1 MKKED
6 GDPTAAPKPKFRE
19 FDHHPLLK
27 LFPTGSEEDISAMH
41 RSVAEKGVQQKI
53 RVWKDPKGK
62 VWLIDGT
69 VRQAG
74 AKRAFLEKV
83 EADPPLPPLAAN
95 NLDIQPEFD
104 EFFGTQD
111 EVYQFIKTTHVRK
124 HYTPGQKAAL
134 GTQLY
139 YYEWKKAHGN
149 KLPDPQI
156 EVTGDGALTARE
168 LALLYGVNEYY
179 IRICRQLYREAA
191 DLFEAVAMGVTPP
204 PKAKAEL
211 ERRKAGNVPGA
222 PGEEEEGAAEE
233 NARNAG
239 KDAGDVADQMEDAE
253 GNAVPENQVDAF
265 KTRAVYKQ
273 LRRELTK
280 LKGQA
285 GSLAASDGG
294 AYLDQQGLDA
304 QFSALLAHLSGA
316 EPQVVCPQCHGKGH
330 KPGQRHACD
339 HCDQVGF
346 LSRTANANK
355 KRAAKKNGGKGEDE
369 QDR

>member
-1 MKKED
+1 MSKREE
-6 GDPTAAPKPKFRE
+6 GGTAAAKPVYRE

-62 VWLIDGT
+62 THLIDGT

-74 AKRAFLEKV
+74 AKRAFLEKT
-83 EADPPLPPLAAN
+83 EADPPLPPVAAN
-95 NLDIQPEFD
+95 GLDIQPEYE
-104 EFFGTQD
+104 EFFGTPD

-139 YYEWKKAHGN
+139 YFEYKKAHGN

-156 EVTGDGALTARE
+156 EVTGEGALTARE

-179 IRICRQLYREAA
+179 IRICRQLYREAP

-222 PGEEEEGAAEE
+222 PGEEDGDGTDAKDV
-233 NARNAG
+233 G
-239 KDAGDVADQMEDAE
+239 KDAGEVADQMEDAE
-253 GNAVPENQVDAF
+253 GNAVPDNQVDAF
-265 KTRAVYKQ
+265 KTRAVFKQ

-294 AYLDQQGLDA
+294 SYLDQKGLDA
-304 QFSALLAHLSGA
+304 QFAALIAHLSGA
-316 EPQVVCPQCHGKGH
+316 EPQVVCPVCGGKGH
-330 KPGQRHACD
+330 KPGKRHACD
-339 HCDQVGF
+339 HCDQVGY
-346 LSRTANANK
+346 LSRTAHANA
-355 KRAAKKNGGKGEDE
+355 KRAATKGGGKGDDE
-369 QDR
+369 QER